1 MPGVTT
7 KQKTCSVEDCMAVYV
22 NGGGRGFCP
31 MHYARWY
38 KHGDPYKTER
48 GRNDTLEDR
57 LRLRGWDE
65 TDAGCWEFRGSRNP
79 QNYGSMHFRMK
90 TQGAH
95 RWAYEAWVGPIPEG
109 HVVRHKCDNPPC
121 INPDHLE
128 TGTHADNARDASE
141 RRRGKHQKLTPAD
154 RDDIRQVYASGDVT
168 QAELATRYGVSAATI
183 SDAIHRKVRPVSWV
197 RWVRNFRRCFGVPSP
212 ATLDIDTARG
222 GLAVSLVEEEVAEL
236 RTAYDARDIVEV
248 ADALADVVYTAIG
261 CAEDFGI
268 DLNMVLR
275 DVHRSNMSKLDA
287 DGRPIYREDG
297 KVLKGP
303 NYSAPNIK
311 EVLGLD

>member
-7 KQKTCSVEDCMAVYV
+7 KQKTCSVEDCMTVYV
-22 NGGGRGFCP
+22 NGGGRGMCP
-31 MHYARWY
+31 KHYARWY
-38 KHGDPYKTER
+38 KHGDPYKAER

-95 RWAYEAWVGPIPEG
+95 RWAYEAWVGPIPAG
-109 HVVRHKCDNPPC
+109 FLVRHKCDNPPC

-128 TGTHADNARDASE
+128 IGTHADNNQDTAE
-141 RRRGKHQKLTPAD
+141 RKRGHNQKLTPAD
-154 RDDIRQVYASGDVT
+154 RETIKQTYFQGGVT
-168 QAELATRYGVSAATI
+168 QKELSESYNVSVATI
-183 SDAIHRKVRPVSWV
+183 SDAIHRKARPSPWERKVKS
-197 RWVRNFRRCFGVPSP
+197 FRKSFNVPSP
-212 ATLDIDTARG
+212 TGLDINSPRG
-222 GLAVSLVEEEVAEL
+222 ELAVSMVEEEVAEL
-236 RTAYDARDIVEV
+236 RAAYNDKNIVEI

-268 DLNMVLR
+268 DLNAVLEE
-275 DVHRSNMSKLDA
+275 VHASNLRKIW
-287 DGRPIYREDG
+287 GDG
-297 KVLKGP
+297 KVHYHP
-303 NYSAPNIK
+303 NGKVAKPTGWTPPNIK
-311 EVLGLD
+311 GVLGL